1 MTCGRRSSTAAYPH
15 QPLRLVRRH
24 STFCGNEARDGR
36 HVVVLGRQ
44 VIEQVGGG
52 ASSERQHRIAVV
64 TLGAAS
70 GARYF
75 EVLPH
80 QRLALLIA
88 IHRPAHRIPLSIATP
103 KRPRK
108 PLCNERNR
116 T

>member
-88 IHRPAHRIPLSIATP
+88 IHRPAHRTPLSIETP